1 MSEYFLVALG
11 HSHHP
16 HHRFVPHVVLA
27 PLLAA
32 LLLLPLSAAATVLVV
47 ASCCVCCCVRC
58 CCWFPH
64 CCAIFSIALAMSSN
78 HDSIRLSW
86 VTTDD
91 NIAWDLACLCS
102 CLSTRTERAS
112 NALLAPLLSWL
123 VYSTHLVFSR

>member
-47 ASCCVCCCVRC
+47 ASVV
-58 CCWFPH
+58 
-64 CCAIFSIALAMSSN
+64 
-78 HDSIRLSW
+78 
-86 VTTDD
+86 
-91 NIAWDLACLCS
+91 
-102 CLSTRTERAS
+102 
-112 NALLAPLLSWL
+112 
-123 VYSTHLVFSR
+123 VFVVVFVVAVGFRIVVQSF